1 MSGTGQEQSLYQ
13 GEHNG
18 QEDQFVSV
26 GEHSDI
32 PEPQPLTVEDIRR
45 EMAGS
50 MAEYLTQAA
59 LLAGSRRNIT
69 VMVVLLPGCG
79 ID

>member
-1 MSGTGQEQSLYQ
+1 MSDSGQDPSLYQ
-13 GEHNG
+13 GEENG
-18 QEDQFVSV
+18 QQDQFVSV
-26 GEHSDI
+26 NEHSDI
-32 PEPQPLTVEDIRR
+32 PEPQPMTVEDYRR

-59 LLAGSRRNIT
+59 LLAGSRRNVT